1 MAHSNFKKIASMA
14 CLALVWLGANT
25 AYAFGHKSMIS
36 SVSINGLS
44 AVLASLQNES
54 DLAVQF
60 PQKMPKP
67 TKPTQYF
74 AYLEPSNSSYDN
86 GYRIDVDT
94 TATCHGMKTCNVGS
108 FSTQKGGSVMMQ
120 TDMAKKPITVQV
132 HLVHHQSAYFTPSH
146 AMGDYWP
153 AMIQWVNQGVL
164 YSISWNTPSL
174 KGEQTQL
181 MQMADTV
188 IH

>member
-1 MAHSNFKKIASMA
+1 MAHANVKKFSIIACVTLA
-14 CLALVWLGANT
+14 CLSFNS
-25 AYAFGHKSMIS
+25 AYAYGNKSMVS
-36 SVSINGLS
+36 SISINGLS
-44 AVLASLQNES
+44 TVLASLQKES

-67 TKPTQYF
+67 AKPTQYY
-74 AYLEPSNSSYDN
+74 AYLEPSMSSYDN

-94 TATCHGMKTCNVGS
+94 TATCHGIKTCNVGS
-108 FSTQKGGSVMMQ
+108 FSTQKGGQVSMQ

-153 AMIQWVNQGVL
+153 AMIQWVDQGVL

-174 KGEQTQL
+174 KNEQTQL